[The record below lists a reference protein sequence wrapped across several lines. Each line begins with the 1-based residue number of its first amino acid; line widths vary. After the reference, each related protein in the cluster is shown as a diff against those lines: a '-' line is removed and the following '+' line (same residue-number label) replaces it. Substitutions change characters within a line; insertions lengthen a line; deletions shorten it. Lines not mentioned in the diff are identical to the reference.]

1 LRKLFDHLLD
11 NGYII
16 PIEATADMELRF
28 TGADIRALMDAGDER
43 WKTLVPEAVAGGF
56 TP

>member
-1 LRKLFDHLLD
+1 
-11 NGYII
+11 
-16 PIEATADMELRF
+16 MELRF

-43 WKTLVPEAVAGGF
+43 WKSLVPEAVAGGF